1 MTEACAADAIAA
13 ERRRL
18 WPDNTVTVMNP
29 STSGL
34 VLEVRKLEEGSLT
47 RQVGEWRLRP
57 GESLELALTLRQAV
71 LSRLVRP

>member
-1 MTEACAADAIAA
+1 
-13 ERRRL
+13 
-18 WPDNTVTVMNP
+18 
-29 STSGL
+29 